1 MPIPSIQ
8 KQLAIK
14 QIEKYCNTKL
24 PEHVRNEIA
33 LKYELKGNTIT
44 LIESR
49 PRWDDASAVWI
60 DMPIAKMKYDVKSMK
75 WQLYCVLGN
84 GKWIVY
90 DDLEPQQ
97 DMQECLD
104 EIEED
109 PTCIF
114 WG

>member
-1 MPIPSIQ
+1 MPIPPIQ
-8 KQLAIK
+8 KQLAVK
-14 QIEKYCNTKL
+14 QIEHYCATTP
-24 PEHVRNEIA
+24 PEHVRHQIVH
-33 LKYELKGNTIT
+33 KYELKGNTIT

-49 PRWDDASAVWI
+49 PKWDDDSVWI
-60 DMPIAKMKYDVKSMK
+60 DMPVAKMKYDIKSMK

-90 DDLEPQQ
+90 DGLSSQQ
-97 DMQECLD
+97 DMQKCID
-104 EIEED
+104 EIVSD

>member
-1 MPIPSIQ
+1 MTIPPIQ
-8 KQLAIK
+8 KQLAVK
-14 QIEKYCNTKL
+14 QIEYYCNTKL
-24 PEHVRNEIA
+24 PEHVKNEIA
-33 LKYELKGNTIT
+33 MKYEIRGKTFT

-49 PRWDDASAVWI
+49 PKWDDDSVWI
-60 DMPIAKMKYDVKSMK
+60 DMPIAKMKYDDKIMK

-90 DDLEPQQ
+90 DGLESQQ
-97 DMQECLD
+97 DMQKCID
-104 EIEED
+104 EIEAD